1 MPGGGGQMLSG
12 LRTFTGGGQRKSLGV
27 RTSGFIRARVIEVDI
42 EEDGEKNTY
51 GSVRVALPDHYPP
64 GVIEKALE
72 DYDEDKTGTIAYPA
86 NNYMGG
92 FNSEDKDGE
101 SWYQA
106 SVAVPRK
113 GSWVWVFFEDG
124 KPDRCF
130 YIGAIN
136 YRNCRLPP
144 ENLKV
149 DEPHRVVTLCKMHSG
164 RAVVICDSE
173 DQQRVEITGKK
184 RKLKG
189 EPSGDQESVYNI
201 DKNQTTI
208 LLDEREGKEKLLI
221 RTHKG
226 DFIHID
232 IDERKLQMY
241 FKDDINIFT
250 AADLNITTH
259 GNLNIMS
266 KKDINLNAGGEVKV
280 TSKSNFKLDSG
291 GIVSSLSEKDTYID
305 AKTNVYIQSKKAQ
318 PVKAVVP
325 DPPKGLRDT

>member
-12 LRTFTGGGQRKSLGV
+12 LRTFTGGGQRKIQGF
-27 RTSGFIRARVIEVDI
+27 RTSGFLRARVIEVDI
-42 EEDGEKNTY
+42 EDKGEKNLY
-51 GSVRVALPDHYPP
+51 GSVRVAIPDHYPP

-92 FNSEDKDGE
+92 FNDEDKDGE
-101 SWYQA
+101 SYYQA

-113 GSWVWVFFEDG
+113 GDWVWVFFEDG

-130 YIGAIN
+130 YHSSIM

-149 DEPHRVVTLCKMHSG
+149 DEPHRVITLCKTHSG
-164 RAVVICDSE
+164 RAVIVCDSE

-184 RKLKG
+184 RLQEG
-189 EPSGDQESVYNI
+189 PPSGGHEGVYNI

-208 LLDEREGKEKLLI
+208 LFDEREGKEKILV

-232 IDERKLQMY
+232 IDERQLQLY
-241 FKDDINIFT
+241 FKENINIFT
-250 AADLNITTH
+250 AANLNLTTK
-259 GNLNIMS
+259 GKLNIMS
-266 KKDINLNAGGEVKV
+266 KGDINISSGGEIKL
-280 TSKSNFKLDSG
+280 SAKSDFKIHSG
-291 GIVSSLSEKDTYID
+291 GIVSSLSESDTFID
-305 AKTNVYIQSKKAQ
+305 ADTNVYIQKKGAKKIK
-318 PVKAVVP
+318 PVVP
-325 DPPKGLRDT
+325 DPPHGQRDT